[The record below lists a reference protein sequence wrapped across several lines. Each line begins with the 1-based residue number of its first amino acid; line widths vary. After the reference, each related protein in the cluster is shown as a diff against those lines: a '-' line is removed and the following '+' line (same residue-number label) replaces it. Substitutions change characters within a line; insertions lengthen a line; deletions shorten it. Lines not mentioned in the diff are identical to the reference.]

1 MMTHKERRALIE
13 KPFPRVRTLTSS
25 YPNGGVQISRPVAA
39 SGARTGL
46 HESDHAWAQ
55 LQERVQA
62 ADSEEELFCAQ
73 ERGRRNG

>member
-46 HESDHAWAQ
+46 HESDH
-55 LQERVQA
+55 
-62 ADSEEELFCAQ
+62 EEELFCAQ